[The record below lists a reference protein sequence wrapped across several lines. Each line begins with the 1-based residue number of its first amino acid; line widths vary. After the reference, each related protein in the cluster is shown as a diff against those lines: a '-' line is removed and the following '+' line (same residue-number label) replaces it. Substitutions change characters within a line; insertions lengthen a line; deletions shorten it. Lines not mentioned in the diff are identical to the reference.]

1 MILQLSRYASVQYV
15 WLKESHKAVLAE
27 TRFTLCVLFAAFFSS
42 VITGIVVAD
51 NFRLASFWLVRSDPT
66 LYAQIVIT
74 FGLASP
80 LYAYQIM
87 QALMLRHGKV
97 HEIAKRQYLYIICL
111 MIFAGIALLTKS
123 VLLWLVLILTA
134 EVTISLSFMLR
145 TANTPTSAGVRGSL
159 AALASALLGVSL
171 WLLVRFEPF
180 DFLRQST
187 TSAIVYTLAFSALWT
202 LVIAA
207 LYLYIGHDLLSEAK
221 TLAVSALGTFF
232 NSRPEEPA
240 ND

>member
-27 TRFTLCVLFAAFFSS
+27 TQFTLCVLFAAFFSS

-51 NFRLASFWLVRSDPT
+51 NFRLASFWLVDF
-66 LYAQIVIT
+66 T
-74 FGLASP
+74 FLHA
-80 LYAYQIM
+80 AN
-87 QALMLRHGKV
+87 R
-97 HEIAKRQYLYIICL
+97 E
-111 MIFAGIALLTKS
+111 
-123 VLLWLVLILTA
+123 
-134 EVTISLSFMLR
+134 
-145 TANTPTSAGVRGSL
+145 NTPTSAGVRGSL
-159 AALASALLGVSL
+159 AALASALLGLSL

-180 DFLRQST
+180 EFLRQST
-187 TSAIVYTLAFSALWT
+187 TSAIAYTLAFSALWT

-221 TLAVSALGTFF
+221 TLAVSALGAFF